1 MCYKSVKNNYMRK
14 WNRQIINDFIGQLI
28 TSDVFIG
35 LVIIVSIIFYCL

>member
-1 MCYKSVKNNYMRK
+1 MRK